1 MSETAT
7 VTTPPVSSSPE
18 PVVRL
23 DPLPDGWTSL
33 QRAFLRTAR
42 QKWSKEG
49 MADSLKVSLTFGSAL
64 TRALALGRVLGRELG
79 PERYVGVLVPPSV
92 AGAVANIALMLL
104 GKIPINL
111 NYSASQAVIDKA
123 IARCG
128 IKQIVASRK
137 FLERLKLSP
146 AEPMI
151 YLEDMPAKVGML
163 DKVWAATVA
172 RVVPEAALGSFLP
185 GLKDDKLSSTATV
198 MFTSG
203 STGDPKGVVL
213 THGNVL
219 SNVHQMRQ
227 HLCLD
232 PLDVVALGVLPFFHS
247 FGYTV
252 GIWTILLLG
261 KKAVYHANPLDAKV
275 VGNLCEQHKVTLIA
289 ASPTFFR
296 HYIQRCDPKQFE
308 HLFHILLGAEK
319 LKPEVAAQIEETIQI
334 APLEGYGTTEMSP
347 VAAVNVPFGINTTGD
362 KQIDGNRRGT
372 VGRPL
377 PGTSVRSVDPESGAT
392 LPQGTEGMIHIKGPQ
407 IMSGYLDNPEAT
419 AKVLVDGW
427 YTTGDLGYLDEDGFL
442 VITGRLSRFA
452 KIAGEMV
459 PHEGVEAAIVAAAGV
474 DERAVAVTSIPDPR
488 RGERLAVIH
497 TAWETTP
504 AEVCK
509 KLVAGT
515 IPKLWIPNAA
525 DFIEV
530 EEIPTLGTGKLDLR
544 AIREIADRLNQAAE
558 SAGEPE

>member
-1 MSETAT
+1 MTETAT
-7 VTTPPVSSSPE
+7 EPTPAVTAAPE
-18 PVVRL
+18 PLIAL
-23 DPLPDGWTSL
+23 DPLPEGWTSL

-42 QKWSKEG
+42 RNWSKEG
-49 MADSLKVSLTFGSAL
+49 MADSLKVSLTFGAAL

-92 AGAVANIALMLL
+92 AGAVANIALLFL

-123 IARCG
+123 VERCG

-137 FLERLKLSP
+137 FLDKVKLTP
-146 AEPMI
+146 TGELL
-151 YLEDMPAKVGML
+151 YLEDMPSQVGTL

-185 GLKDDKLSSTATV
+185 GLKDDKLTETATV

-213 THGNVL
+213 THANIL

-227 HLCLD
+227 HLRLD

-275 VGNLCEQHKVTLIA
+275 VGKLCEQHQVTLIA

-296 HYIQRCDPKQFE
+296 HYIQRCEPKQFA

-319 LKPEVAAQIEETIQI
+319 LKPEVAAQIDETIHV

-347 VAAVNVPFGINTTGD
+347 VAAVNVPFAIDLGGG
-362 KQIDGNRRGT
+362 KQVDGNRRGT
-372 VGRPL
+372 VGRPM
-377 PGTSVRSVDPESGAT
+377 PGTAVRSVDPETGAI
-392 LPQGTEGMIHIKGPQ
+392 LPRGTEGMIHIRGPQ
-407 IMSGYLDNPEAT
+407 IMSGYLDNAEAT
-419 AKVLVDGW
+419 ARVLNDGW
-427 YTTGDLGYLDEDGFL
+427 YTTGDLGYLDDDGFL
-442 VITGRLSRFA
+442 TITGRLSRFA

-459 PHEGVEAAIVAAAGV
+459 PHEGVEAAIVQAAGV
-474 DERAVAVTSIPDPR
+474 DESTVAVTSIPDTR

-497 TAWETTP
+497 AAWETTP

-515 IPKLWIPNAA
+515 IPKLWIPNAE
-525 DFIEV
+525 DFVEV
-530 EEIPTLGTGKLDLR
+530 EEIPILGTGKLDLR
-544 AIREIADRLNQAAE
+544 AIHAIAARLDGAANPTGE
-558 SAGEPE
+558 SG